1 VLPSDATSTLIYG
14 TTYSLIC
21 VLDLRTMR
29 VVQSMENPRHLG
41 AITAL
46 LVDRKRTWVLTGT
59 ATGVLILWDL
69 RFGLRVRTWRVG
81 IASSFGSAEGPNILS
96 LAPHPTKGKG
106 RWVIVALQSRTPAHS
121 ETEGIES
128 ESTQAEVWDIEHGIL
143 VERYLSTQTA
153 PSQDN
158 SEPLSQSPPE
168 ASVPAEDISPA
179 AAIAALVRMRQ
190 VEAEAYARPVMT
202 GGPPP
207 PPPAES
213 RALLVGVDLGGAAPR
228 SDMIVDLSVEGVN
241 TPRRRGYMITGAA
254 DRRLRLWNLNQV
266 DNSVVLSG
274 PPSEA
279 VDESPLYSSR

>member
-1 VLPSDATSTLIYG
+1 
-14 TTYSLIC
+14 
-21 VLDLRTMR
+21 MR

-81 IASSFGSAEGPNILS
+81 TASSLGSVEGPDISS
-96 LAPHPTKGKG
+96 LALHPTRGKG

-121 ETEGIES
+121 ELEGIES

-143 VERYLSTQTA
+143 VERYLSMQTT

-158 SEPLSQSPPE
+158 SEVLSQPPTE

-190 VEAEAYARPVMT
+190 AEAEAYARPVMT

-207 PPPAES
+207 PPSAES

-228 SDMIVDLSVEGVN
+228 SDMIVDLSVEGAN

-266 DNSVVLSG
+266 DTSVVLSG
-274 PPSEA
+274 PPSES